1 MPMISLVSDL
11 TLEVEHGLFLTAYW
25 LERKYYTSCI
35 HISFHSKSISDIV
48 STKYVNIRGVCIR
61 NIYILEKFPY

>member
-48 STKYVNIRGVCIR
+48 STKMLISEVSVLEIF
-61 NIYILEKFPY
+61 IY